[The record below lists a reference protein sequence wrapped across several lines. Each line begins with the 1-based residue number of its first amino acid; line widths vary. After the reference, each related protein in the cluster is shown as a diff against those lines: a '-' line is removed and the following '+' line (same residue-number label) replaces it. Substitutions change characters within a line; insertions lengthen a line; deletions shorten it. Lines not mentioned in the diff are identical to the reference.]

1 MRRNPPA
8 RRLGVFAAAAT
19 LAMASSSA
27 PDSFPMVDFQRM
39 GTVNLGGAFSGLDW
53 FSEQSPFAA
62 ASSSSQGTTFSSTGD
77 TLVTRNDNGTYTVVA
92 STNAGGTIKALCY
105 SSKDDTLYAAGNFS
119 SLASTSTSNIVAY
132 SPSSKEFRTLQSG
145 LPGTV
150 DTLYCDDEHH
160 EVWAG
165 GTFAAPEGGGS
176 GANVAR
182 WDTQAKQWTE
192 VPFGGLNGPVDIIA
206 PNQDGSSLY
215 FGGEFTT
222 QFADSTNATYQLL
235 KSIPS
240 APNNTITTGKSGYLT
255 PFTIPER
262 ASQWS
267 GLDINA
273 GPATSDSK
281 YNDVKALVCPEL
293 GTWMARDGSPAKIE
307 ILSHAYLTGAGIR
320 ISNGRVGKSTSKA
333 FTVISLPD
341 NHKLSLTYTDP
352 QTGQTA
358 TCTDDCPLS
367 TDPNVGAQDF
377 LFADGSLS
385 ITGFDLHITS
395 WDGDAAAL
403 NYVELLSDGAY
414 SSAVEAENHSLC
426 GRSNNRVNAVGN
438 WQPGESPS
446 EIAGTVGGYLKADV
460 PKSSTPDTALTLYPW
475 VGSSAF
481 YDIYLVI
488 PGCNNLGDCATRT
501 SVDVSVF
508 PAQDSGAYLSNVQE
522 RVEDYTRVKI
532 YSGWVE
538 ASTDAFSPTVNL
550 KLAENPSG
558 VDGDNYVL
566 VASGVEL
573 VLTGVESNGQMPF
586 PGTTTTRGQ
595 VTTANGQGIS
605 TPAAQYTGTAYTTR
619 TDGVVM
625 SGTVTMTAPPSLVT
639 TNTTRVNQTRT
650 SIRSAY
656 GVFEWPRSSNVKTDT
671 LMPNTTETQLTQIG
685 FALAMAKNASA
696 DGNQFKIS
704 TINELKDHLFVGGR
718 FTSRTGSI
726 SNVLLVDKGQSSP
739 DALAN
744 SGLNGLVN
752 TAAVVDNAIYFGGEF
767 TGASQGGSDLKYI
780 AKYDPDAKSWS
791 PVGGGVDGPVRA
803 IRAISGGLLVAGD
816 FNFVLSNDSA
826 SASTGGFAVWNFTT
840 NDWNDS
846 GIIYGNGAACFD
858 GKDANY
864 VAGRFTGYSRNAAQ
878 GIAAIKSEKNKPA
891 TIESVKGASFTPGS
905 GSGKASNA
913 TGSNSRRSFFSHFR
927 HRLAPRADA
936 PAINTAP
943 AIAPATLTGAYW
955 KNASSKADV
964 VVLGGNFTAQ
974 SGSIKGV
981 AFQEGDKLTGPSP
994 PVDGVVRALEVH
1006 SDTLYVGGDGLR
1018 VDGLSNSGVHVYD
1031 LKGNEWRKNYIPPL
1045 ATKSGDPTVNYI
1057 RNRPD
1062 TEDIIV
1068 AGDFATAG
1076 SLSCAGICMWQN
1088 NRWQA
1093 LGSGLQNGEVKS
1105 FGFAG
1110 EKASSLFAGG
1120 SFTIQDASYYA
1131 AVFNFVNQSWTPIG
1145 KLPGPVLSIAVDD
1158 NNSTNVFASGYGE
1171 SDNKPYL
1178 QRWDGKSWSEQNSSA
1193 LLPGTTINNLAF
1205 VPLMDGHTH
1214 DVDGPIENNRLLMAT
1229 GQVHLAQTGNVSSA
1243 LYDGAKWIPYMVGST
1258 AAGTLGAASGLFYSD
1273 RNFNFKLQH
1282 YLARGIV
1289 VLVAMAIATALIL
1302 LLILL
1307 ILLAAYCMRRYERRH
1322 RPQEIYE
1329 KAPSEVSSTHQ
1340 IMLNSVQTALEQSL
1354 LTPGG
1359 VARAGAA
1366 GGVAGL
1372 AAANAAGKRRS
1383 ERLSDHSH
1391 YTDDERPPENDEFL
1405 AAHSDGDSDD
1415 GGRETVMRYDFGG
1428 PDLETGELSMRA
1440 GQRVIILDD
1449 EQSDEWWYARDPAT
1463 GREGVV
1469 PATYVL

>member
-1 MRRNPPA
+1 
-8 RRLGVFAAAAT
+8 
-19 LAMASSSA
+19 MASSSA
-27 PDSFPMVDFQRM
+27 PDSFPMVDFARM

-62 ASSSSQGTTFSSTGD
+62 ASSSSSGTTFSSTGD
-77 TLVTRNDNGTYTVVA
+77 TLVARSPDGSYTVVA
-92 STNAGGTIKALCY
+92 SANAGGTINALCY

-132 SPSSKEFRTLQSG
+132 SLSKKEFSALQSG
-145 LPGTV
+145 IPGTV
-150 DTLYCDDEHH
+150 DTLYCDDDHH

-165 GTFAAPEGGGS
+165 GTFAAPQGGS

-182 WDTQAKQWTE
+182 WDTESKQWTE
-192 VPFGGLNGPVDIIA
+192 VPFGGLNGHVDAIA

-222 QFADSTNATYQLL
+222 QYADTTNTTYQLL
-235 KSIPS
+235 RSIPS
-240 APNNTITTGKSGYLT
+240 APNNTVTTGKSGYLT
-255 PFTIPER
+255 PFTIPEQ

-267 GLDINA
+267 GLQINA
-273 GPATSDSK
+273 GPASTNSQ
-281 YNDVKALVCPEL
+281 YNDQKALVCPES

-320 ISNGRVGKSTSKA
+320 ISNGHVGQSTSKT

-341 NHKLSLTYTDP
+341 NHKLALTYTDP
-352 QTGQTA
+352 ETGRDA

-385 ITGFDLHITS
+385 ITGFDVHITS

-403 NYVELLSDGAY
+403 NYIELLSDGAY

-426 GRSNNRVNAVGN
+426 GRSNNRVNAAGN
-438 WQPGESPS
+438 WEAGESPS

-460 PKSSTPDTALTLYPW
+460 PKSGNSDSSLTLYPW

-508 PAQDSGAYLSNVQE
+508 PAQDTGAYLSNVQE

-538 ASTDAFSPTVNL
+538 ASTDAFSPTINV
-550 KLAENPSG
+550 KLAQNPTG

-573 VLTGVESNGQMPF
+573 VLTGVEANGQMPF
-586 PGTTTTRGQ
+586 PGSTTTRGQ
-595 VTTANGQGIS
+595 VTVANGQGIS
-605 TPAAQYTGTAYTTR
+605 TPAVQFTGTAYTTR

-625 SGTVTMTAPPSLVT
+625 SGTMTMTAPPTLIT

-650 SIRSAY
+650 EIRNSY
-656 GVFEWPRSSNVKTDT
+656 GVFEWPRSSNVKTDS
-671 LMPNTTETQLTQIG
+671 LMPNSTETTLTHIG

-696 DGNQFKIS
+696 DGNQFKIN
-704 TINELKDHLFVGGR
+704 TINELKDYIFVGGR

-726 SNVLLVDKGQSSP
+726 SNVLTIKKDEASP
-739 DALAN
+739 AALAN
-744 SGLNGLVN
+744 DGLNGLVN
-752 TAAVVDNAIYFGGEF
+752 TATVADNSIYFGGEF
-767 TGASQGGSDLKYI
+767 TGTAQGKTDLKYI
-780 AKYDPDAKSWS
+780 AKYDPEAKSWS
-791 PVGGGVDGPVRA
+791 PVGGGVDGPVKS
-803 IRAISGGLLVAGD
+803 IRAIDGGLLVGGD
-816 FNFVLSNDSA
+816 FNNVMSNGSS
-826 SASTGGFAVWNFTT
+826 SASTGGFAVYNFSTS
-840 NDWNDS
+840 DWNDS
-846 GIIYGNGAACFD
+846 GIIYGNGSACLDAKD
-858 GKDANY
+858 GF
-864 VAGRFTGYSRNAAQ
+864 VAGRFTGFSRNSAQ
-878 GIAAIKSEKNKPA
+878 GIASIKSSNGKPA
-891 TIESVKGASFTPGS
+891 SIEPVKGATFTPGS

-913 TGSNSRRSFFSHFR
+913 TNQKSRRGFISHFR
-927 HRLAPRADA
+927 PRMLSARADA
-936 PAINTAP
+936 PAINDPP

-955 KNASSKADV
+955 ENGKSHV

-974 SGSIKGV
+974 DNTVRGV
-981 AFQEGDKLTGPSP
+981 AFQEGEKLTGPSP

-1006 SDTLYVGGDGLR
+1006 ADTLYVGGEALR
-1018 VDGLSNSGVHVYD
+1018 VDGLSDSGVYVYD
-1031 LKGNEWRKNYIPPL
+1031 LKGKEWRKNYIPPL
-1045 ATKSGDPTVNYI
+1045 ATKTGDPTVNYI
-1057 RNRPD
+1057 RNRPKTD
-1062 TEDIIV
+1062 DVIV

-1088 NRWQA
+1088 NRWQS

-1105 FGFAG
+1105 FGFAE
-1110 EKASSLFAGG
+1110 EKASSLFVGG
-1120 SFTIQDASYYA
+1120 SFTLDNKPTYA
-1131 AVFNFVNQSWTPIG
+1131 ALFSFNNQTWTPLNG
-1145 KLPGPVLSIAVDD
+1145 LPGPVLSIAVDD
-1158 NNSTNVFASGYGE
+1158 NKASNVFASGYGE
-1171 SDNKPYL
+1171 GDNKPYL
-1178 QRWDGKSWSEQNSSA
+1178 QRWDGSSWSEQNSSA
-1193 LLPGTTINNLAF
+1193 LLPGTNINNLAF
-1205 VPLMDGHTH
+1205 VPLSEGHKH
-1214 DVDGPIENNRLLMAT
+1214 EARGAIEDNRLLMAT

-1243 LYDGAKWIPYMVGST
+1243 LFDGAKWIPYMVGST

-1273 RNFNFKLQH
+1273 RFFNFEVHH
-1282 YLARGIV
+1282 YLDRGIV

-1366 GGVAGL
+1366 GGVGSL
-1372 AAANAAGKRRS
+1372 AAAGAAKRRS
-1383 ERLSDHSH
+1383 SHRDSDHSH
-1391 YTDDERPPENDEFL
+1391 YTDEEEHHRPDADEFL
-1405 AAHSDGDSDD
+1405 AAGAGSDADSDD

-1449 EQSDEWWYARDPAT
+1449 EQSEEWWYARDPAT